1 VKTLGQLRVQY
12 RYADDDY
19 NATVYYHNQLKI
31 KSVELQVLWDRCKLK
46 KIEYMLFIANCHMHY
61 VH

>member
-1 VKTLGQLRVQY
+1 VQY